1 MYGDDW
7 RSKVNTGTHE
17 EVEEHVGTLGNM
29 RKDGHAYFKSQPMNG
44 GQEGGQSL
52 SDSIRF

>member
-17 EVEEHVGTLGNM
+17 EVEEHIGTSGSKGG
-29 RKDGHAYFKSQPMNG
+29 RAYLKSSTPMKG
-44 GQEGGQSL
+44 GEGSGQSL